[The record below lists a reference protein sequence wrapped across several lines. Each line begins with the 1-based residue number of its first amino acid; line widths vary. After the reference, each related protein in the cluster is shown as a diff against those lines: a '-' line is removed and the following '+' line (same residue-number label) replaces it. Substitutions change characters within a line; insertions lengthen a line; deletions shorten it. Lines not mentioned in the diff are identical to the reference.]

1 MKSRCLARPGA
12 HFLLFVFLLGL
23 LACGGGNTIGP
34 QNQPQVTNVVDDF
47 QFQATNL
54 SNVTQTIQY
63 TWQNTGTQANVN
75 QATTVTSGSATLRIR
90 DASNAQVFSNDLT
103 ANGTFMTGTGT
114 TGNWT
119 IEVVLSNVTGTI
131 NFRVQKRP

>member
-1 MKSRCLARPGA
+1 MKSRCLVGPET
-12 HFLLFVFLLGL
+12 HLLLSVLVLGL
-23 LACGGGNTIGP
+23 LACGGSNTIGS
-34 QNQPQVTNVVDDF
+34 QNQPQVTNAVDDF

-54 SNVTQTIQY
+54 SRVTQTIQY

-75 QATTVTSGSATLRIR
+75 QATTVTSGSATIRIR

-103 ANGTFMTGTGT
+103 ANGTFMTGAGT

-119 IEVVLSNVTGTI
+119 IEVVFSNVTGTI

>member
-1 MKSRCLARPGA
+1 MKSDCRLRPGL
-12 HFLLFVFLLGL
+12 FLVMCAFLLGM

-34 QNQPQVTNVVDDF
+34 QNQPQVTNAVDDF

-54 SNVTQTIQY
+54 SRVTQTVQY

-75 QATTVTSGSATLRIR
+75 QATTITSGSATLRIR
-90 DASNAQVFSNDLT
+90 DASGTQVYSNDLA
-103 ANGTFMTGTGT
+103 ANGTLMTSTGT

>member
-1 MKSRCLARPGA
+1 MKSRCPARPRA
-12 HFLLFVFLLGL
+12 HFVLSVFLLGL
-23 LACGGGNTIGP
+23 FGCGGSNTIGP